1 MEISLTKI
9 PVNVGK
15 ESIQRLYIEI
25 HDNKATLMLPL
36 SSEVP
41 QEEYEK
47 ALQDFYGACD
57 NATEVSIEAK

>member
-9 PVNVGK
+9 PVNIGK

-25 HDNKATLMLPL
+25 HNNDATLSLPL
-36 SSEVP
+36 SSEVT

-47 ALQDFYGACD
+47 ALQMFYDAS
-57 NATEVSIEAK
+57 NTVAEVSIKAK